1 MALVNQTLKLE
12 ITPGGVP
19 PILHVTEYDEN
30 MQVEV
35 HLLQRGQA
43 FMIPSGV
50 TAKVEGSYSGRYPFS
65 ENATPSGDTVTFMVS
80 KNMTPCAGRAWVKIK
95 LTKDSKP
102 VHSCGFWM
110 EADRHGV
117 EAGDVIGAPGFQ
129 EQINEGVAE
138 YFDNDPPFFELPSG
152 GQSGQALLSDGADGA
167 VWGEAGIPSAVKTAL
182 LACFQNVAWAVANGQ
197 EYYDALADALN
208 DETPTP
214 PPTPLPS
221 GYQRIA
227 YIANP
232 GGSNTGAV
240 IDTQAVFPLN
250 FTAKL
255 KLYASSAPSGNLS
268 GVIAGYSGTGV
279 NAKYFAICAVAPN
292 ASTIGAFSG
301 TNRTFVE
308 LSNLYGNDVTYEIKV
323 NGTSGT
329 FTVTASNSYGRQS
342 ASGTLADTDYLGGII
357 RAFYYGSFQ
366 NQFIG
371 RMASFELTNDDT
383 NAVVT
388 NLVACKRTSDGVGG
402 MYDLQNSVFYSSNT
416 TVAFVKGGDI

>member
-1 MALVNQTLKLE
+1 MLD
-12 ITPGGVP
+12 ITPGAIPQV
-19 PILHVTEYDEN
+19 VKVSEYDQN
-30 MQVEV
+30 RQYTVT
-35 HLLQRGQA
+35 LIDDGGT
-43 FMIPSGV
+43 FTIPSGT
-50 TAKVEGSYSGRYPFS
+50 TATIEGTIGGNAFS
-65 ENATPSGDTVTFMVS
+65 ESATVSGNTITFTLS
-80 KNMTPCAGRAWVKIK
+80 ESMTALAGDVWCKIK

-102 VHSCGFWM
+102 LQTCAFILRVDKAGA
-110 EADRHGV
+110 EADT
-117 EAGDVIGAPGFQ
+117 VIGADGFQ
-129 EQINEGVAE
+129 EQINQGVAE

-182 LACFQNVAWAVANGQ
+182 LACLQNVAWAVANGQ

-268 GVIAGYSGTGV
+268 GVIAGYSGTDV
-279 NAKYFAICAVAPN
+279 NPKYFAICAIAPN

-308 LSNLYGNDVTYEIKV
+308 LSNLYGNDVSYEIKV
-323 NGTSGT
+323 NGTNGT

-357 RAFYYGSFQ
+357 KAFYYGSFQ